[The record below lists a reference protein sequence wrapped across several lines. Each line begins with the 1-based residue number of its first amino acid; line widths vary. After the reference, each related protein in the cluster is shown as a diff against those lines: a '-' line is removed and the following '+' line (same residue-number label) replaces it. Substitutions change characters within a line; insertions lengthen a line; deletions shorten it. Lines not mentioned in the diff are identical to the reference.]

1 MTERKPPGVSWETWI
16 DRQIRLGIEQGAFD
30 DLPGAGKPVR
40 DLDQPRDEMWWVRA
54 KLRRENIEW
63 LPPTL
68 QVRKEF
74 DAALEQIAVAA
85 SETEVREIVAA
96 INARV
101 RWVNSR
107 VTAGPPSTVSP
118 LDAEAEV
125 AAWRSTPAGEAAA
138 AAADVAASATAE
150 PATAVA
156 GGGDRNDP
164 GQEGAGEA
172 RRGRPASWPAGL
184 ARLRRLGRR
193 ARRRPP
199 N

>member
-16 DRQIRLGIEQGAFD
+16 DRQIRLGMEQGAFD
-30 DLPGAGKPVR
+30 DLPGTGEPVR
-40 DLDQPRDEMWWVRA
+40 DLDQPRDELWWVRA

-74 DAALEQIAVAA
+74 DAALEQIAVAG
-85 SETEVREIVAA
+85 SEAEVREIVAA

-107 VTAGPPSTVSP
+107 VTAGPPSTVAP
-118 LDAEAEV
+118 LDPEVEV

-138 AAADVAASATAE
+138 AAQVAAPVES
-150 PATAVA
+150 VDQA
-156 GGGDRNDP
+156 GDMPD
-164 GQEGAGEA
+164 EAGHA
-172 RRGRPASWPAGL
+172 PRASWL
-184 ARLRRLGRR
+184 ARVGRWRRSRSR
-193 ARRRPP
+193 ASS
-199 N
+199 